1 MAQTVTIPRPRVEA
15 LLKAIEDFEHAMALQ
30 NIETSKSVEAFDGY
44 LAMRKPL
51 LEQMFSLKYAI
62 QFGMT
67 PEIAVI
73 NRNAV
78 EA

>member
-1 MAQTVTIPRPRVEA
+1 MPQTVTIPRPRLEA

-30 NIETSKSVEAFDGY
+30 NIKTSKDVKEFDAY

-51 LEQMFSLKYAI
+51 LEQMFTLKYAI
-62 QFGMT
+62 EFGLA
-67 PEIAVI
+67 PDVAK
-73 NRNAV
+73 V

>member
-1 MAQTVTIPRPRVEA
+1 MAQTVTIPKPRVEA

-30 NIETSKSVEAFDGY
+30 NIETSKSVEEFDVY

-51 LEQMFSLKYAI
+51 LEQMFTLKYAI
-62 QFGMT
+62 EFGLN
-67 PEIAVI
+67 PDVAK
-73 NRNAV
+73 V